1 MENLEV
7 FLVAL
12 FVSVALLNALASW
25 LNVPYPIVLV
35 VGGLALAV
43 VPGVPTVELEPDL
56 VLTIFL
62 PPLLYSAAFFSDLRA
77 LRRDVRAISLT
88 AIGLVI
94 VTAVAVAVVAHEV
107 IDMSWPMAFALGAIV
122 SPTDPVAA
130 TALMRRGAS
139 ST

>member
-12 FVSVALLNALASW
+12 FVSVALLNAIASW

-35 VGGLALAV
+35 IGGLALAL
-43 VPGVPTVELEPDL
+43 VPGMPTVELEPDL

-77 LRRDVRAISLT
+77 LRQDVRAISLT
-88 AIGLVI
+88 SIGLVI
-94 VTAVAVAVVAHEV
+94 VTAAAVAVAAHEV
-107 IDMSWPMAFALGAIV
+107 IDMSWP
-122 SPTDPVAA
+122 
-130 TALMRRGAS
+130 
-139 ST
+139 